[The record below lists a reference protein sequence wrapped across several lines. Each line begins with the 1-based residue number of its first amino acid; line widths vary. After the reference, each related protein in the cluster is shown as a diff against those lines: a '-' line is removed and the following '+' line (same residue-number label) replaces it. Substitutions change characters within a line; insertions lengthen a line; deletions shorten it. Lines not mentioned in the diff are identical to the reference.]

1 VTSSATTSRSVL
13 RQAIS
18 RQRRR
23 VVLAS
28 VLAAG
33 HQGGEA
39 LVPVIIGLVIDQAV
53 AGGTDNPVGT
63 LIIWLAVLGVVFAG
77 LSYSY
82 RFAARAAEGASLRA
96 AHDIRIA
103 ISRRVLHPGGGAES
117 GKLAGELVNV
127 GTSDAQRVGIVN
139 AALPFGTAALAGLL
153 VSAVALLSMSLPL
166 GLLVLLGTPPLLYL
180 AHLIGK
186 PLERRSE
193 AEQER
198 SAHASGIATD
208 LVAGLRVLKGIGAE
222 STAVARYRDTSQNS
236 LKATLR
242 AARAKAWHDG
252 ALLALTGIFIAIVA
266 LVGGHLAS
274 SGSISVG
281 DLVAAV
287 GLAQYLL
294 TPFSIFSWVNGE
306 LAQGRASAGRVAELL
321 ATPVAVE
328 AGDGELPVPAKG
340 NIRLTGVSYGSLRG
354 VDLDVPAGQLV
365 GVVATDPAAATD
377 LLDCLGRAADPT
389 EGEVRIDGVDLST
402 VDPDRV
408 REVVLVAAHD
418 ADLFEG
424 TLAENVLA
432 AGTSHDKDS
441 HDKALAASA
450 ADEVAAALPDGAE
463 TAVTERGRSLSGGQ
477 RQRVALARALAAEAP
492 VLVVHDPTTAVD
504 TVTEAKIAA
513 GLARLREGRTTI
525 LVTTSPALLA
535 VTDRVVVL
543 DDGRVT
549 GEGGHAD
556 LAHER
561 ADYRA
566 AVLS

>member
-1 VTSSATTSRSVL
+1 MPATATTSRSVL

-18 RQRRR
+18 GQRRR
-23 VVLAS
+23 VTLAS

-39 LVPVIIGLVIDQAV
+39 LVPVIIGVVIDQAV
-53 AGGTDNPVGT
+53 DGGSAGT
-63 LIIWLAVLGVVFAG
+63 LVFWLAVLGVVFAG

-96 AHDIRIA
+96 AHDLRIA
-103 ISRRVLHPGGGAES
+103 ISRRVLHPGGGAEN
-117 GKLAGELVNV
+117 GKLAGELVSI
-127 GTSDAQRVGIVN
+127 GTSDAQRVGVVN
-139 AALPFGTAALAGLL
+139 AALPFGIAALAGVL
-153 VSAVALLSMSLPL
+153 VSAVALLSISLPL

-198 SAHASGIATD
+198 SAHASGVATD
-208 LVAGLRVLKGIGAE
+208 LVSGLRVLKGIGAE
-222 STAVARYRDTSQNS
+222 PAAVARYRDTSQNS

-252 ALLALTGIFIAIVA
+252 AVLALTGVFIAIVA
-266 LVGGHLAS
+266 LVGGNLAS

-287 GLAQYLL
+287 GLAQFLL
-294 TPFSIFSWVNGE
+294 TPFLIFSWVNGQ
-306 LAQGRASAGRVAELL
+306 LAQGRASASRVADLL
-321 ATPVAVE
+321 TTPAAVE
-328 AGDGELPVPAKG
+328 PGDGELPSPSTG
-340 NIRLTGVSYGSLRG
+340 NVRLTEVSYGSLRG
-354 VDLDVPAGQLV
+354 VDLAIPAGQLI
-365 GVVATDPAAATD
+365 GVVAADPAAATD
-377 LLDCLGRAADPT
+377 LLDCLGRAGDPT
-389 EGEVRIDGVDLST
+389 AGTVRVDGVDLST

-408 REVVLVAAHD
+408 REVVLIAAHD

-424 TLAENVLA
+424 TLAENV
-432 AGTSHDKDS
+432 GTDPDE
-441 HDKALAASA
+441 ALAASA
-450 ADEVAAALPDGAE
+450 ADEVAAALPDG
-463 TAVTERGRSLSGGQ
+463 TATTVTERGRSLSGGQ
-477 RQRVALARALAAEAP
+477 RQRVALARALAADAP

-504 TVTEAKIAA
+504 TVTEAKIAT
-513 GLARLREGRTTI
+513 GLARLRRGRTTI

-543 DDGRVT
+543 DGGRVT
-549 GEGGHAD
+549 GEGGHAE
-556 LAHER
+556 LARDR

>member
-1 VTSSATTSRSVL
+1 MTATATTSRSVL

-18 RQRRR
+18 GQRRR
-23 VVLAS
+23 VTLAS

-39 LVPVIIGLVIDQAV
+39 LVPVIIGVVIDQAV
-53 AGGTDNPVGT
+53 DGGTVGT
-63 LIIWLAVLGVVFAG
+63 LVFWIAVLGVIFAG

-96 AHDIRIA
+96 AHDLRIA
-103 ISRRVLHPGGGAES
+103 ISRRVLHPGGGADK
-117 GKLAGELVNV
+117 GKLAGELVNI
-127 GTSDAQRVGIVN
+127 GTSDAQRVGVVN
-139 AALPFGTAALAGLL
+139 AALPFGIAALAGVL
-153 VSAVALLSMSLPL
+153 VSAVALLRISLPL

-198 SAHASGIATD
+198 SAHASGVATD
-208 LVAGLRVLKGIGAE
+208 LVSGLRVLKGIGAE
-222 STAVARYRDTSQNS
+222 PAAVARYRDTSQSS

-252 ALLALTGIFIAIVA
+252 AVLALTGGFIAVVA

-274 SGSISVG
+274 SGAISVG

-287 GLAQYLL
+287 GLAQFLL
-294 TPFSIFSWVNGE
+294 TPFLIFSWVNGE
-306 LAQGRASAGRVAELL
+306 LAQGRASAARVADLL
-321 ATPVAVE
+321 TTPVAVDS
-328 AGDGELPVPAKG
+328 GDGELPSPATG
-340 NIRLTGVSYGSLRG
+340 NVRFTDVSYGALRG
-354 VDLDVPAGQLV
+354 VDLDIPAGQLI
-365 GVVATDPAAATD
+365 GVVAADPAAATD
-377 LLDCLGRAADPT
+377 LLDCLGRAGDPA
-389 EGEVRIDGVDLST
+389 EGKVHVDGVDLST
-402 VDPDRV
+402 VDPERV

-424 TLAENVLA
+424 TLAENVHADGLSA
-432 AGTSHDKDS
+432 DE
-441 HDKALAASA
+441 ALAASA
-450 ADEVAAALPDGAE
+450 ADEVAAALPDGTA

-477 RQRVALARALAAEAP
+477 RQRVALARALAADAP

-504 TVTEAKIAA
+504 TVTEAKIAT
-513 GLARLREGRTTI
+513 GLARLRRGRTTI

-535 VTDRVVVL
+535 AADRVVVL
-543 DDGRVT
+543 DGGRIT
-549 GEGGHAD
+549 GEGGHAE
-556 LAHER
+556 LARDR

>member
-1 VTSSATTSRSVL
+1 MPATATTSRSVL

-18 RQRRR
+18 GQRRQ
-23 VVLAS
+23 VTLAS

-39 LVPVIIGLVIDQAV
+39 LVPVIIGVVIDQAV
-53 AGGTDNPVGT
+53 AGGSVGT
-63 LIIWLAVLGVVFAG
+63 LLFWLAVLGVVFAG

-103 ISRRVLHPGGGAES
+103 ISRRVLHPGGGAET
-117 GKLAGELVNV
+117 GKLAGELVNI
-127 GTSDAQRVGIVN
+127 GTSDAQRVGVVN
-139 AALPFGTAALAGLL
+139 AALPFGIAALAGVL
-153 VSAVALLSMSLPL
+153 VSAVALLRMSVPL

-198 SAHASGIATD
+198 SAHASGVATD
-208 LVAGLRVLKGIGAE
+208 LVSGLRVLKGIGAE
-222 STAVARYRDTSQNS
+222 PAAVARYRDTSQNS

-252 ALLALTGIFIAIVA
+252 AVLALTGIFIAIVA

-274 SGSISVG
+274 SGAISVG

-287 GLAQYLL
+287 GLAQFLL
-294 TPFSIFSWVNGE
+294 TPFLIFSWVNGE
-306 LAQGRASAGRVAELL
+306 LAQGRASASRVADLL
-321 ATPVAVE
+321 TTPPRVE
-328 AGDGELPVPAKG
+328 AGDGELPLPATG
-340 NIRLTGVSYGSLRG
+340 NVRFTDVSYGSLRG
-354 VDLDVPAGQLV
+354 VDLDIPAGQLV
-365 GVVATDPAAATD
+365 GVVATDPATATD
-377 LLDCLGRAADPT
+377 LLDCLGRAGDPA
-389 EGEVRIDGVDLST
+389 EGEVRVDGVDLST
-402 VDPDRV
+402 VDPERV

-424 TLAENVLA
+424 TLAENVN
-432 AGTSHDKDS
+432 AGGPAHDE
-441 HDKALAASA
+441 ALAASA
-450 ADEVAAALPDGAE
+450 ADEVAAALPDGTA

-477 RQRVALARALAAEAP
+477 RQRVALARALAAGAP

-504 TVTEAKIAA
+504 TVTEAKIAT
-513 GLARLREGRTTI
+513 GLARLRQGRTTI

-543 DDGRVT
+543 DGGRVST
-549 GEGGHAD
+549 EGVHAE

>member
-1 VTSSATTSRSVL
+1 MTATATTSRSVL

-18 RQRRR
+18 GQRRH

-53 AGGTDNPVGT
+53 TGGSVGS
-63 LIIWLAVLGVVFAG
+63 LVIWLAVLGVVFAG

-96 AHDIRIA
+96 AHDIRLA
-103 ISRRVLHPGGGAES
+103 ISRRVLHPGGGAET

-127 GTSDAQRVGIVN
+127 GTSDAQRVGVIN
-139 AALPFGTAALAGLL
+139 AALPFGIAALAGVL
-153 VSAVALLSMSLPL
+153 VSAVALLRMSLPL

-198 SAHASGIATD
+198 SAHASGIAVD

-222 STAVARYRDTSQNS
+222 STAIARYRETSQNS

-242 AARAKAWHDG
+242 AAKAKAWHDG
-252 ALLALTGIFIAIVA
+252 SLLALTGIFIAIVA

-274 SGSISVG
+274 SGAISVG

-287 GLAQYLL
+287 GLAQFLQ
-294 TPFSIFSWVNGE
+294 TPFLIFSWVNAE
-306 LAQGRASAGRVAELL
+306 LAQGRASAGRVAEVLS
-321 ATPVAVE
+321 TPEAVR
-328 AGDGELPVPAKG
+328 AGGGELLLPAQG
-340 NIRLTGVSYGSLRG
+340 NVRLTAVSYGSLRG
-354 VDLDVPAGQLV
+354 LDLDVPAGELV
-365 GVVATDPAAATD
+365 GVVATDPATATD
-377 LLDCLGRAADPT
+377 LLDCLGRAGDPT
-389 EGEVRIDGVDLST
+389 EGTVLVDGVDLST
-402 VDPDRV
+402 VDPHLV
-408 REVVLVAAHD
+408 RGVVLVAAHD

-424 TLAENVLA
+424 TLAENVLTGGA
-432 AGTSHDKDS
+432 SHDE
-441 HDKALAASA
+441 ALVASA
-450 ADEVAAALPDGAE
+450 ADEVAAALPDGVE

-513 GLARLREGRTTI
+513 GLARLRQGRTTI

-543 DDGRVT
+543 DGGRVT
-549 GEGGHAD
+549 GEGAHAE

-561 ADYRA
+561 ADYRS

>member
-1 VTSSATTSRSVL
+1 MPATATTSRSVL

-18 RQRRR
+18 GQRRQ
-23 VVLAS
+23 VTLAS

-39 LVPVIIGLVIDQAV
+39 LVPVIIGVVIDQAV
-53 AGGTDNPVGT
+53 DGGSAGT
-63 LIIWLAVLGVVFAG
+63 LVFWLAVLGVVFAG

-82 RFAARAAEGASLRA
+82 RFAARAAESASLRA
-96 AHDIRIA
+96 AHDLRIA
-103 ISRRVLHPGGGAES
+103 ISRRVLHPGGGAEN
-117 GKLAGELVNV
+117 GKLAGELVNI
-127 GTSDAQRVGIVN
+127 GTSDAQRVGVVN
-139 AALPFGTAALAGLL
+139 AVLPFGIAALAGVL
-153 VSAVALLSMSLPL
+153 VSAVALLRISLPL

-198 SAHASGIATD
+198 SAHASGVATD
-208 LVAGLRVLKGIGAE
+208 LVSGLRVLKGIGAE
-222 STAVARYRDTSQNS
+222 PAAVARYRDTSQNS

-252 ALLALTGIFIAIVA
+252 AVLALTGIFIAIVA
-266 LVGGHLAS
+266 LVGGNLAS

-287 GLAQYLL
+287 GLAQFLL
-294 TPFSIFSWVNGE
+294 TPFLIFSWVNGE
-306 LAQGRASAGRVAELL
+306 LAQGRASASRVADLL
-321 ATPVAVE
+321 TTPAAVE
-328 AGDGELPVPAKG
+328 AGDGELPAPATG
-340 NIRLTGVSYGSLRG
+340 NVRFTGVSYRSLRG
-354 VDLDVPAGQLV
+354 VDLDIPAGQLI
-365 GVVATDPAAATD
+365 GVVAADPAAATD
-377 LLDCLGRAADPT
+377 LLDCLGRAGDPA
-389 EGEVRIDGVDLST
+389 EGKVHVDSVDLST

-424 TLAENVLA
+424 TLAENVGA
-432 AGTSHDKDS
+432 AMDE
-441 HDKALAASA
+441 ALAASA
-450 ADEVAAALPDGAE
+450 ADEVAAALPDG
-463 TAVTERGRSLSGGQ
+463 TATVVTERGRSLSGGQ
-477 RQRVALARALAAEAP
+477 RQRVALARALAADAP

-504 TVTEAKIAA
+504 TVTEAKIAT
-513 GLARLREGRTTI
+513 GLARLRQGRTTI

-535 VTDRVVVL
+535 VTDRVIVL
-543 DDGRVT
+543 EGGRVT
-549 GEGGHAD
+549 GEGGHAE
-556 LAHER
+556 LARDR

>member
-1 VTSSATTSRSVL
+1 MTATATTSRSVL

-18 RQRRR
+18 GQRRR
-23 VVLAS
+23 VTLAS

-39 LVPVIIGLVIDQAV
+39 LVPVIIGVVIDQAV
-53 AGGTDNPVGT
+53 DGGSAGT
-63 LIIWLAVLGVVFAG
+63 LVFWIAVLGVIFAG

-96 AHDIRIA
+96 AHDLRIA
-103 ISRRVLHPGGGAES
+103 ISRRVLHPGGGADK
-117 GKLAGELVNV
+117 GKLAGELVNI
-127 GTSDAQRVGIVN
+127 GTSDAQRVGVVN
-139 AALPFGTAALAGLL
+139 AALPFGIAALAGVL
-153 VSAVALLSMSLPL
+153 VSAIALLRISLPL

-198 SAHASGIATD
+198 SAHASGVATD
-208 LVAGLRVLKGIGAE
+208 LVSGLRVLKGIGAE
-222 STAVARYRDTSQNS
+222 PAAVARYRETSQSS

-252 ALLALTGIFIAIVA
+252 AVLALTGGFIAVVA

-287 GLAQYLL
+287 GLAQFLL
-294 TPFSIFSWVNGE
+294 TPFLIFSWVNGE
-306 LAQGRASAGRVAELL
+306 LAQGRASAARVADLL
-321 ATPVAVE
+321 TTPVAVDS
-328 AGDGELPVPAKG
+328 GDGELPSPATG
-340 NIRLTGVSYGSLRG
+340 NVRFTEVTYGCLRG
-354 VDLDVPAGQLV
+354 VDLDIPAGQLI
-365 GVVATDPAAATD
+365 GVVAADPAAATD
-377 LLDCLGRAADPT
+377 LLDCLGRAGDPA
-389 EGEVRIDGVDLST
+389 EGKVHVDGVNLST

-424 TLAENVLA
+424 TLAENVHA
-432 AGTSHDKDS
+432 DGHSIDE
-441 HDKALAASA
+441 ALAASA
-450 ADEVAAALPDGAE
+450 ADEVAAALPDGTA

-477 RQRVALARALAAEAP
+477 RQRVALARALAADAP

-513 GLARLREGRTTI
+513 GLARLRRGRTTI

-535 VTDRVVVL
+535 VADRVVVL
-543 DDGRVT
+543 DGGRIT
-549 GEGGHAD
+549 GEGGHAE
-556 LAHER
+556 LARDR